1 MGSEGLGG
9 HLLLGD
15 DGAEGEHD
23 HEQHE
28 LLHPDLLGER
38 GDRRTLTC

>member
-1 MGSEGLGG
+1 MADEPYLGR

-15 DGAEGEHD
+15 DGTKGDHD

-28 LLHPDLLGER
+28 LLHPDLLR
-38 GDRRTLTC
+38 GVR